1 MTRTRRAV
9 APATSSSRNVVPN
22 LGALDPR
29 AAAAAERAA
38 RTTPTPF
45 YLTSEQKLHDAA
57 QLLERAFPDPW
68 IRSYSLKA
76 DPLSAIVRALSER
89 GWGAN
94 CVSAG
99 EIAAARAAGVP
110 NSRITLEGI
119 GKGEPEFSAAIQ
131 AAASG
136 DPLRWVAIES
146 ADEARVLAAAV
157 AARGTP
163 GTAAI
168 RILIRLNPAIDPGTH
183 AGLAVG
189 RESSKFGTDRTE
201 LQTTAR
207 TIAEAGAP
215 LQLIGIHL
223 HAGSQLRNLQEWQ
236 TAVERSL
243 AAYAELVENGLIADK
258 VHRESG
264 TLCVGGGEP
273 ISLEP
278 DKERLLTATDFCS
291 AANAAWSGASGL
303 TPPIRAIEPGR
314 ALVAEATL
322 LISRVLHVR
331 ERRET
336 VPAPL
341 ALPGE
346 ADTECA
352 RQVILDAGMSELIRP
367 ALYGARHPVH
377 AVAPRTT
384 LNILAAIH
392 GPICESTDALGAH
405 NVPADTARGD
415 LFLIKGAGAYADAM
429 WSSYNGRP
437 RPARLMLGAKG
448 VSVVRERSVDQT

>member
-1 MTRTRRAV
+1 MPGPAELTSRV
-9 APATSSSRNVVPN
+9 A
-22 LGALDPR
+22 GII
-29 AAAAAERAA
+29 
-38 RTTPTPF
+38 TTTASQHATPF
-45 YLTSEQKLHDAA
+45 YLTDEERLSQAA
-57 QLLERAFPDPW
+57 SLLERAFPDPW
-68 IRSYSLKA
+68 VRSYSLKA
-76 DPLSAIVRALSER
+76 DPLPAVVQLLAQR

-94 CVSAG
+94 CVSIG
-99 EIAAARAAGVP
+99 EIAAAREAGVP

-119 GKGEPEFSAAIQ
+119 GKGAREFGAAIN

-146 ADEARVLAAAV
+146 ADEARALADAV
-157 AARGTP
+157 AARGAV
-163 GTAAI
+163 GGAAI
-168 RILIRLNPAIDPGTH
+168 RVLIRLNPAIDPGTH
-183 AGLAVG
+183 TGLAVG
-189 RESSKFGTDRTE
+189 RGSAKFGADPAE
-201 LQTTAR
+201 LLIAAR
-207 TIAEAGAP
+207 FITEAGAP

-243 AAYAELVENGLIADK
+243 AAYTELVQGGLIADE
-258 VHRESG
+258 VHRASG

-278 DKERLLTATDFCS
+278 GTERLPTAADFCR
-291 AANAAWSGASGL
+291 AADAAWSGAPGV

-331 ERRET
+331 ERHET
-336 VPAPL
+336 VFAPL

-346 ADTECA
+346 SETACA

-367 ALYGARHPVH
+367 ALYGARHPLR
-377 AVAPRTT
+377 AVTPRTAST
-384 LNILAAIH
+384 IPAAIH

-405 NVPADTARGD
+405 HVPADTARGD
-415 LFLIKGAGAYADAM
+415 LFLIEGAGAYADAM

-437 RPARLMLGAKG
+437 RPARLMVGSAG
-448 VSVVRERSVDQT
+448 VRVVRERSAE

>member
-1 MTRTRRAV
+1 MPGPAELTSRV
-9 APATSSSRNVVPN
+9 AGIITT
-22 LGALDPR
+22 
-29 AAAAAERAA
+29 AASQHA
-38 RTTPTPF
+38 TPF
-45 YLTSEQKLHDAA
+45 YLTDEERLSQAA
-57 QLLERAFPDPW
+57 SLLERAFPDPW
-68 IRSYSLKA
+68 VRSYSLKA
-76 DPLSAIVRALSER
+76 DPLPAVVQLLAQR

-94 CVSAG
+94 CVSIG
-99 EIAAARAAGVP
+99 EIAAAREAGVP

-119 GKGEPEFSAAIQ
+119 GKGAREFGAAIN

-146 ADEARVLAAAV
+146 ADEARALADAV
-157 AARGTP
+157 AARGAV
-163 GTAAI
+163 GGAAI

-183 AGLAVG
+183 TGLAVG
-189 RESSKFGTDRTE
+189 RGSAKFGADPAE
-201 LQTTAR
+201 LLVAAR
-207 TIAEAGAP
+207 FITEAGAP

-243 AAYAELVENGLIADK
+243 AAYTELVQGGLIADE
-258 VHRESG
+258 VHRASG

-278 DKERLLTATDFCS
+278 GTERLPTAADFCR
-291 AANAAWSGASGL
+291 AADAAWSGAPGV

-331 ERRET
+331 ERHET
-336 VPAPL
+336 VFAPL

-346 ADTECA
+346 SETACA

-367 ALYGARHPVH
+367 ALYGARHPLR
-377 AVAPRTT
+377 AVTPRTAST
-384 LNILAAIH
+384 IPATIH

-405 NVPADTARGD
+405 HVPADTARGD
-415 LFLIKGAGAYADAM
+415 LFLIEGAGAYADAM

-437 RPARLMLGAKG
+437 RPARLMVGSAG
-448 VSVVRERSVDQT
+448 VRVVRERSAE

>member
-1 MTRTRRAV
+1 MSSPADLTSRV
-9 APATSSSRNVVPN
+9 AGIIT
-22 LGALDPR
+22 
-29 AAAAAERAA
+29 AAAAQHA
-38 RTTPTPF
+38 TPF
-45 YLTSEQKLHDAA
+45 YLTDEERLSQAA
-57 QLLERAFPDPW
+57 SLLESAFPEPW
-68 IRSYSLKA
+68 VRSYSLKA
-76 DPLSAIVRALSER
+76 DPLPAVVQLLAQRR
-89 GWGAN
+89 WGAN
-94 CVSAG
+94 CVSVG
-99 EIAAARAAGVP
+99 EIAAAREAGVP

-119 GKGEPEFSAAIQ
+119 GKGEREFDAAIH

-146 ADEARVLAAAV
+146 ADEARALADAV
-157 AARGTP
+157 AVRGAV
-163 GTAAI
+163 GGAAI

-189 RESSKFGTDRTE
+189 RGSSKFGTDPTE
-201 LQTTAR
+201 LLAAAR
-207 TIAEAGAP
+207 IIAVAGAP

-243 AAYAELVENGLIADK
+243 AAYAELVQGGLITDEG
-258 VHRESG
+258 HRASG

-278 DKERLLTATDFCS
+278 GKERLPTAADFCS
-291 AANAAWSGASGL
+291 AADAAWSGAPGV

-331 ERRET
+331 ERNET
-336 VPAPL
+336 VFAPL

-346 ADTECA
+346 AETACT

-367 ALYGARHPVH
+367 ALYGARHPLR
-377 AVAPRTT
+377 AVTPRTAST
-384 LNILAAIH
+384 IPAALH

-405 NVPADTARGD
+405 HVPTDTARGD
-415 LFLIKGAGAYADAM
+415 LFLIEGAGAYADAM

-437 RPARLMLGAKG
+437 RPARLMVGSAG
-448 VSVVRERSVDQT
+448 VKVVRERSAEQF